1 MEAGSFSSIVIMVSF
16 EDDKIPLSDSIVNL
30 INPSEE
36 LTDKIN
42 VSFIVI
48 IPVS

>member
-1 MEAGSFSSIVIMVSF
+1 MEVGSSTSIVMMVSF

-36 LTDKIN
+36 LTDKTDI
-42 VSFIVI
+42 SFIVI